1 MNKLS
6 NTLVFVTLCSSMLLT
21 GCDFFKGKKDSAEAE
36 QAVPAV
42 NEWDCSNEAK
52 LKEIKAALQQDY
64 LKKLDKALR
73 NSSYYQADKNLTDT
87 ITQNIHFEV
96 KNITTVTEQPE
107 TAKQLECRSEL
118 IVKMPKGLQQRAE
131 NGYKAMRCDECEGY
145 YGDTLKDSLESEA
158 YGLSLQ
164 KDQLKGSFNYQLIKT
179 DKEGIQLQL
188 PKENNVIEGLV
199 FITEKAVQLA
209 AYEEE
214 NKQYDDQLDEQEQ
227 KNAEQQELAQ
237 KSMDIRQKE
246 LNTDQAKVV
255 ERLNQTWDHFT
266 SEQKAQLQQDQS
278 DWFEKRD
285 VDCKVIAQTSLYNIP
300 EKDRETYQQHHDY
313 WDANMREQNQEMQY
327 TKCFNQKTSERIV
340 YLNNVF
346 N

>member
-1 MNKLS
+1 MNKFA
-6 NTLVFVTLCSSMLLT
+6 NTLVFATLCSSMLLT

-52 LKEIKAALQQDY
+52 LKEIKAALQKDY

-73 NSSYYQADKNLTDT
+73 DSSYYQADKNLTDT

-96 KNITTVTEQPE
+96 KNITTVTEQPD
-107 TAKQLECRSEL
+107 TSKQLECRSEL

-131 NGYKAMRCDECEGY
+131 NGYEAESCDDCDRY
-145 YGDTLKDSLESEA
+145 DTLNDVLESES

-188 PKENNVIEGLV
+188 PKENTVLDGLV
-199 FITEKAVQLA
+199 YITEKAVQLA
-209 AYEEE
+209 AYEAE
-214 NKQYDDQLDEQEQ
+214 NRDIAERQDAYGQQH
-227 KNAEQQELAQ
+227 AEQQELAQ

-246 LNTDQAKVV
+246 LNDDQSKVV

-285 VDCKVIAQTSLYNIP
+285 VDCKVIAQTSINNFA
-300 EKDRETYQQHHDY
+300 EKDRETYQQHYRY
-313 WDANMREQNQEMQY
+313 WDEQMANQNQDMQY
-327 TKCFNQKTSERIV
+327 TKCFNQKTTERIV

>member
-1 MNKLS
+1 MNKFA
-6 NTLVFVTLCSSMLLT
+6 NTLVFATLCSSMLLT

-73 NSSYYQADKNLTDT
+73 DSSYYQADKNLTDT

-96 KNITTVTEQPE
+96 KNITTVTEQPD
-107 TAKQLECRSEL
+107 TSKQLECRSEL

-131 NGYKAMRCDECEGY
+131 NGYEAESCDDCDRY
-145 YGDTLKDSLESEA
+145 DTLNDVLESES

-188 PKENNVIEGLV
+188 PKENTVLDGLV
-199 FITEKAVQLA
+199 YITEKAVQLA
-209 AYEEE
+209 AYEAE
-214 NKQYDDQLDEQEQ
+214 NRDIAERQDAYGQQH
-227 KNAEQQELAQ
+227 AEQQELAQ

-246 LNTDQAKVV
+246 LNDDQSKVV

-285 VDCKVIAQTSLYNIP
+285 VDCKVIAQTSIYNIP

-313 WDANMREQNQEMQY
+313 WDEQMKKQNQDMQY

>member
-1 MNKLS
+1 MNKFA
-6 NTLVFVTLCSSMLLT
+6 NTLVFATLCSSMLLT

-52 LKEIKAALQQDY
+52 LKEIKAVLQQDY

-73 NSSYYQADKNLTDT
+73 DSSYYQADKNLTDT

-96 KNITTVTEQPE
+96 KSVTTVTEQPD
-107 TAKQLECRSEL
+107 TSKQLECRSEL

-131 NGYKAMRCDECEGY
+131 NGYEAESCDDCDRY
-145 YGDTLKDSLESEA
+145 DTLNDLLESEA
-158 YGLSLQ
+158 YGLNLQ

-188 PKENNVIEGLV
+188 PKENTVLDGLV
-199 FITEKAVQLA
+199 YITEKAVQLA
-209 AYEEE
+209 AYEAE
-214 NKQYDDQLDEQEQ
+214 NRDIAERQDAYGQQH
-227 KNAEQQELAQ
+227 AEQQELAQ

-246 LNTDQAKVV
+246 LNDDQSKVV
-255 ERLNQTWDHFT
+255 ERLNQTWDNFT

-285 VDCKVIAQTSLYNIP
+285 VDCKVIAQTSIYNIP

-313 WDANMREQNQEMQY
+313 WDEQMKEQNQDMQY

>member
-1 MNKLS
+1 MNKFA
-6 NTLVFVTLCSSMLLT
+6 NTLVFATLCSSMLLT

-36 QAVPAV
+36 QAVPAL

-73 NSSYYQADKNLTDT
+73 DSSYYQADKNLTDT

-96 KNITTVTEQPE
+96 KNITTVTEQPD
-107 TAKQLECRSEL
+107 TSKQLECRSEL

-131 NGYKAMRCDECEGY
+131 NGYEAESCDDCDRY
-145 YGDTLKDSLESEA
+145 DTLNDVLESES

-188 PKENNVIEGLV
+188 PKENTVLDGLV
-199 FITEKAVQLA
+199 YITEKAVQLA
-209 AYEEE
+209 AYEAE
-214 NKQYDDQLDEQEQ
+214 NRDIAERQDAYGQQH
-227 KNAEQQELAQ
+227 AEQQELAQ

-246 LNTDQAKVV
+246 LNDDQSKVV

-285 VDCKVIAQTSLYNIP
+285 VDCKVLAQTSIYNIP

-313 WDANMREQNQEMQY
+313 WDANMKEQNQDMQY

>member
-1 MNKLS
+1 MNKFA
-6 NTLVFVTLCSSMLLT
+6 NTLVFATLCSSMLLT

-36 QAVPAV
+36 QAAPAV

-52 LKEIKAALQQDY
+52 LKEIKTALQQDY

-73 NSSYYQADKNLTDT
+73 NSSYYQSDKNLTDT
-87 ITQNIHFEV
+87 ITQHIQFEV
-96 KNITTVTEQPE
+96 KSITTVTEQPE

-118 IVKMPKGLQQRAE
+118 VVKMPKGLQQRAQ
-131 NGYKAMRCDECEGY
+131 NGYEAESCDECDR
-145 YGDTLKDSLESEA
+145 YGTLNDLLESEA
-158 YGLSLQ
+158 YALTMQ
-164 KDQLKGSFNYQLIKT
+164 NDQLKGSFNYQLIKT

-188 PKENNVIEGLV
+188 PKENKVLDGLV
-199 FITEKAVQLA
+199 YITEKAVQLA
-209 AYEEE
+209 AYEAENQGIADSQEANAQEE
-214 NKQYDDQLDEQEQ
+214 
-227 KNAEQQELAQ
+227 AAQQELAQ

-246 LNTDQAKVV
+246 LNADQAKVV
-255 ERLNQTWDHFT
+255 ERLNQTWDRFS

-285 VDCKVIAQTSLYNIP
+285 VDCKVLAQTSIHNIA
-300 EKDRETYQQHHDY
+300 EKDRETYQQHYDY
-313 WDANMREQNQEMQY
+313 WDEQMRAQNQDMQY

>member
-1 MNKLS
+1 MNKLANS
-6 NTLVFVTLCSSMLLT
+6 LVFATLCSSMLLT

-36 QAVPAV
+36 QAAPAV

-52 LKEIKAALQQDY
+52 LKEIKTALQQDY

-73 NSSYYQADKNLTDT
+73 NSSYYQSDKNLTDT
-87 ITQNIHFEV
+87 ITQNIKFEV
-96 KNITTVTEQPE
+96 KSITTVTEQPE
-107 TAKQLECRSEL
+107 TAKQLECHSEL
-118 IVKMPKGLQQRAE
+118 VVKMPKGLQKRAE
-131 NGYKAMRCDECEGY
+131 NAFEAEYCEECEREAE
-145 YGDTLKDSLESEA
+145 TLKDYIESEV
-158 YGLSLQ
+158 YGLTMQ
-164 KDQLKGSFNYQLIKT
+164 NDQLKGSFNYQLIKT

-188 PKENNVIEGLV
+188 PKENKVLDGLV
-199 FITEKAVQLA
+199 YITEKAVQLA

-214 NKQYDDQLDEQEQ
+214 NKGIADSQEA
-227 KNAEQQELAQ
+227 NAQEEAAQQELAQ

-246 LNTDQAKVV
+246 LNADQAKVV
-255 ERLNQTWDHFT
+255 DRLNQTWDRFS

-285 VDCKVIAQTSLYNIP
+285 VDCKVLAQTSIHNIA
-300 EKDRETYQQHHDY
+300 EKDRETYQQHYNY
-313 WDANMREQNQEMQY
+313 WDEQMRAQNQDMQY

>member
-21 GCDFFKGKKDSAEAE
+21 GCDFFKGKKDNAEAE
-36 QAVPAV
+36 PAAPAV

-52 LKEIKAALQQDY
+52 LKEIKTALQQDY

-73 NSSYYQADKNLTDT
+73 DSSYYQADKNLTDT

-96 KNITTVTEQPE
+96 KSITTVTEQPE

-131 NGYKAMRCDECEGY
+131 NAYKTEECDCDRY
-145 YGDTLKDSLESEA
+145 DTLNDLLESEA

-164 KDQLKGSFNYQLIKT
+164 KDQLKGSFNYELIKT

-188 PKENNVIEGLV
+188 PKENNVIQGLV

-209 AYEEE
+209 AYEAENRDMTDRQEANAQEE
-214 NKQYDDQLDEQEQ
+214 
-227 KNAEQQELAQ
+227 AAQQELAQ

-255 ERLNQTWDHFT
+255 ERLNQTWDYFT

-313 WDANMREQNQEMQY
+313 WDANMKEQNQEMQY

>member
-1 MNKLS
+1 MNKFA
-6 NTLVFVTLCSSMLLT
+6 NTLVFATLCSSMLLT

-36 QAVPAV
+36 QAALAV

-52 LKEIKAALQQDY
+52 LKEIKTALQQDY

-73 NSSYYQADKNLTDT
+73 NSSYYQSDKNLTDT
-87 ITQNIHFEV
+87 ITQHIQFEV
-96 KNITTVTEQPE
+96 KSITTVTEQPE

-131 NGYKAMRCDECEGY
+131 NGFMAESCDECEREAG
-145 YGDTLKDSLESEA
+145 TLKDYIESEA
-158 YGLSLQ
+158 YGLTMQ
-164 KDQLKGSFNYQLIKT
+164 NDQLKGAFDYKLIKT

-188 PKENNVIEGLV
+188 PKENNVLEGLV
-199 FITEKAVQLA
+199 YITEKAVLLA

-214 NKQYDDQLDEQEQ
+214 NKGIADSHEAYMQNE
-227 KNAEQQELAQ
+227 AEQQELAQ

-246 LNTDQAKVV
+246 LNADQAKVV
-255 ERLNQTWDHFT
+255 ERLNQTWDNFT

-285 VDCKVIAQTSLYNIP
+285 VDCKVLAQTSIHNFA
-300 EKDRETYQQHHDY
+300 EKDRETYQQHYNY
-313 WDANMREQNQEMQY
+313 WDEQMKAQNQDMQY

>member
-21 GCDFFKGKKDSAEAE
+21 GCDFFKGKKDNAEAE
-36 QAVPAV
+36 PAAPAV

-52 LKEIKAALQQDY
+52 LKEIKTALQQDY

-73 NSSYYQADKNLTDT
+73 DSSYYQADKNLTDT

-96 KNITTVTEQPE
+96 KSITTVTEQPE

-131 NGYKAMRCDECEGY
+131 NAYKTEECDCDRY
-145 YGDTLKDSLESEA
+145 DTLNDLLESEA

-164 KDQLKGSFNYQLIKT
+164 KDQLKGSFNYELIKT

-209 AYEEE
+209 AYEAENRDMTDRQEANAQEE
-214 NKQYDDQLDEQEQ
+214 
-227 KNAEQQELAQ
+227 AAQQELAQ

-255 ERLNQTWDHFT
+255 ERLNQTWDRFS
-266 SEQKAQLQQDQS
+266 SEQKVQLQQDQS

-285 VDCKVIAQTSLYNIP
+285 VDCKVLAQTSLYNIP

-327 TKCFNQKTSERIV
+327 TKCFNQQTSERIV

>member
-1 MNKLS
+1 MNKFANS
-6 NTLVFVTLCSSMLLT
+6 LVFATLCSSMLLT

-36 QAVPAV
+36 QAAPVV

-52 LKEIKAALQQDY
+52 LKEIKTALQQDY

-87 ITQNIHFEV
+87 ITQHIQFEV
-96 KNITTVTEQPE
+96 KSITTVTEQPD

-131 NGYKAMRCDECEGY
+131 NGYETESCDECDR
-145 YGDTLKDSLESEA
+145 YGTLNDLLESEA
-158 YGLSLQ
+158 YGLTMQ
-164 KDQLKGSFNYQLIKT
+164 NDQLKGSFDYQLIKT

-188 PKENNVIEGLV
+188 PKENKVLDGLV
-199 FITEKAVQLA
+199 YITEKAVQLA

-214 NKQYDDQLDEQEQ
+214 NQQYENMRDTQDQKQ
-227 KNAEQQELAQ
+227 AEQQELAQ

-246 LNTDQAKVV
+246 LNADQKKIV
-255 ERLNQTWDHFT
+255 ERLNQTWDNFT

-285 VDCKVIAQTSLYNIP
+285 VDCRVIAQTSIHNIA
-300 EKDRETYQQHHDY
+300 EKDRETYQQHYDY
-313 WDANMREQNQEMQY
+313 WDEQMKAQNQDMQY

>member
-1 MNKLS
+1 MNKFA
-6 NTLVFVTLCSSMLLT
+6 NTLVFATLCSSMLLT

-42 NEWDCSNEAK
+42 NEWDCSNEEK

-73 NSSYYQADKNLTDT
+73 DSSYYQADKNLTDT

-96 KNITTVTEQPE
+96 KSITTVTEQPD
-107 TAKQLECRSEL
+107 TSKQLECRSEL

-131 NGYKAMRCDECEGY
+131 NGYEAESCDDCDRY
-145 YGDTLKDSLESEA
+145 DTLNDVLESES

-164 KDQLKGSFNYQLIKT
+164 KDQLKGLFNYQLIKT

-188 PKENNVIEGLV
+188 PKENTVLDGLV
-199 FITEKAVQLA
+199 YITEKAVQLA
-209 AYEEE
+209 AYEAE
-214 NKQYDDQLDEQEQ
+214 NRDIAERQDAYGQQY
-227 KNAEQQELAQ
+227 AEQQELAQ

-246 LNTDQAKVV
+246 LNDDQSKVV

-285 VDCKVIAQTSLYNIP
+285 VDCKVIAQASIYNIP
-300 EKDRETYQQHHDY
+300 EKDRETYQQHYSY
-313 WDANMREQNQEMQY
+313 WNEQMKEQNQDMQY

>member
-1 MNKLS
+1 MNKFAI
-6 NTLVFVTLCSSMLLT
+6 TLVFATLCSSMLLT

-42 NEWDCSNEAK
+42 NEWDCSNEEK

-73 NSSYYQADKNLTDT
+73 DSSYYQADKNLTDT

-96 KNITTVTEQPE
+96 KSITTVTEQPD
-107 TAKQLECRSEL
+107 TSKQLECRSEL

-131 NGYKAMRCDECEGY
+131 NGYEAESCDDCDRY
-145 YGDTLKDSLESEA
+145 DTLNDVLESES

-188 PKENNVIEGLV
+188 PKENTVLDGLV
-199 FITEKAVQLA
+199 YITEKAVQLA
-209 AYEEE
+209 AYEAE
-214 NKQYDDQLDEQEQ
+214 NRDIAERQDAYGQQH
-227 KNAEQQELAQ
+227 AEQQELAQ

-246 LNTDQAKVV
+246 LNDDQSKVV
-255 ERLNQTWDHFT
+255 ERLNQTWDNFT

-285 VDCKVIAQTSLYNIP
+285 VDCKVLAQTSINNFA
-300 EKDRETYQQHHDY
+300 EKDRETYQQHYRY
-313 WDANMREQNQEMQY
+313 WDEQMANQNQDMQY
-327 TKCFNQKTSERIV
+327 TKCFNQKTTERIV

>member
-1 MNKLS
+1 MNKFA
-6 NTLVFVTLCSSMLLT
+6 NTLVFATLCSSMLLT

-52 LKEIKAALQQDY
+52 LKEIKTALQQDY

-73 NSSYYQADKNLTDT
+73 DSNYYQADKNLTDT

-107 TAKQLECRSEL
+107 TAKQLECHSEL
-118 IVKMPKGLQQRAE
+118 MVKMPKGLQQRAE
-131 NGYKAMRCDECEGY
+131 NAYKTEECDCDRY
-145 YGDTLKDSLESEA
+145 DTLNDLLESEA

-164 KDQLKGSFNYQLIKT
+164 KDQLKGSFNYELIKT

-188 PKENNVIEGLV
+188 PKENKVLDGLV
-199 FITEKAVQLA
+199 YITEKAVQLA
-209 AYEEE
+209 AYEAE
-214 NKQYDDQLDEQEQ
+214 NRDIADRQDAYGQQHAEQ
-227 KNAEQQELAQ
+227 KELAQ

-246 LNTDQAKVV
+246 LNTDQAKLV
-255 ERLNQTWDHFT
+255 ERLNQTWDNFS

-285 VDCKVIAQTSLYNIP
+285 VDCKVLAQTSIYDIA
-300 EKDRETYQQHHDY
+300 EKDLETYQQHNQY
-313 WDANMREQNQEMQY
+313 WDDQMKAQNQEMQY

>member
-1 MNKLS
+1 MNKFAI
-6 NTLVFVTLCSSMLLT
+6 TLVFATLCSSMLLT

-52 LKEIKAALQQDY
+52 LKEIKTALQQDY

-73 NSSYYQADKNLTDT
+73 DSSYYQADKNLTDT

-131 NGYKAMRCDECEGY
+131 NGYEAESCDDCDRY
-145 YGDTLKDSLESEA
+145 DTLNDVLESES

-164 KDQLKGSFNYQLIKT
+164 KDQLKGTFNYQLIKT

-188 PKENNVIEGLV
+188 PKENTVLDGLV
-199 FITEKAVQLA
+199 YITEKAVQLA
-209 AYEEE
+209 AYEAE
-214 NKQYDDQLDEQEQ
+214 NRDIAERQDAYGQQH
-227 KNAEQQELAQ
+227 AEQQELAQ

-246 LNTDQAKVV
+246 LNDDQSKVV

-285 VDCKVIAQTSLYNIP
+285 VDCKVLAQTSIYNIP

-313 WDANMREQNQEMQY
+313 WDANMKEQNQDMQY

>member
-1 MNKLS
+1 MNKFA
-6 NTLVFVTLCSSMLLT
+6 NTLVFATLCSSMLLT

-73 NSSYYQADKNLTDT
+73 DSSYYQADKNLTDT
-87 ITQNIHFEV
+87 ITQHIQFEV
-96 KNITTVTEQPE
+96 KSITTVTEQPE

-118 IVKMPKGLQQRAE
+118 VVKLPKGLQQRAE

-158 YGLSLQ
+158 FGLTVQ
-164 KDQLKGSFNYQLIKT
+164 NDQLKGAFNYQLVKT

-188 PKENNVIEGLV
+188 PKENNVIVGLV

-214 NKQYDDQLDEQEQ
+214 NQAAANNHEAYMQNE
-227 KNAEQQELAQ
+227 AEQQELAQ
-237 KSMDIRQKE
+237 KAMDIRQKE
-246 LNTDQAKVV
+246 LNDDQAKVV
-255 ERLNQTWDHFT
+255 ERLNQTWDNFT

-285 VDCKVIAQTSLYNIP
+285 VDCKVLAQTSVYNIA
-300 EKDRETYQQHHDY
+300 EKDRETYQQHHRY
-313 WDANMREQNQEMQY
+313 WDDQMTNQNQDMQY

-340 YLNNVF
+340 
-346 N
+346 

>member
-1 MNKLS
+1 MNKFA
-6 NTLVFVTLCSSMLLT
+6 NTLVFATLCSSMLLT

-36 QAVPAV
+36 QAAPVV

-52 LKEIKAALQQDY
+52 LKEMKTALQQDY

-73 NSSYYQADKNLTDT
+73 DSNYYQADKNLADT
-87 ITQNIHFEV
+87 ITQNIQFEV
-96 KNITTVTEQPE
+96 KSITTVTEQPD
-107 TAKQLECRSEL
+107 TSKQLECRSEL

-131 NGYKAMRCDECEGY
+131 NAYKTEECDCDRY
-145 YGDTLKDSLESEA
+145 DTLNDLLESEA

-179 DKEGIQLQL
+179 DKEGNQLQL
-188 PKENNVIEGLV
+188 PKENKVLDGLV
-199 FITEKAVQLA
+199 YITEKAVLLA

-214 NKQYDDQLDEQEQ
+214 NQQYENMRDKQEQ
-227 KNAEQQELAQ
+227 KYTEQQELAQ

-255 ERLNQTWDHFT
+255 ERLNQTWDNFT

-285 VDCKVIAQTSLYNIP
+285 VDCKVLAQTSVYNIP

-313 WDANMREQNQEMQY
+313 WDEQMKAQNQDMQY